1 MAIRSTFRFTL
12 ISIFA
17 LVIAFILNVQV
28 TRGDALPE
36 VSEADAKRIASLIK
50 PGDVLLYLCRSCSD
64 LSLTARKVLS
74 VQVIPPEKL
83 NAPKTGI
90 QYRSDLFPYRV
101 NVTQDLFFVA
111 KSILETKAL
120 KQVSADGKCMIP
132 VSNEIAI
139 WDQRCYDYIGDSNE
153 ASAFRCK
160 EDAYLNYTYFLQDG
174 SWRNFATVTRDDK
187 DIKSAIDVVRLSAGT
202 WQKIEQCRQIYESSL
217 PKSQK

>member
-50 PGDVLLYLCRSCSD
+50 SGDILLYLCRSCGD

-74 VQVIPPEKL
+74 VQVIPPAEL
-83 NAPKTGI
+83 NVPKKGI
-90 QYRSDLFPYRV
+90 QYRSDLFLYRV
-101 NVTQDLFFVA
+101 KVTQDLFFVA
-111 KSILETKAL
+111 KSPLKTNVL

-132 VSNEIAI
+132 VNNKITT
-139 WDQRCYDYIGDSNE
+139 WDQSCYDYIGDSNE

-160 EDAYLNYTYFLQDG
+160 EDVYLNYTYFLQDG

-187 DIKSAIDVVRLSAGT
+187 GIKSAMDVVRLSAGT
-202 WQKIEQCRQIYESSL
+202 WQKIEQCRQMYESSL